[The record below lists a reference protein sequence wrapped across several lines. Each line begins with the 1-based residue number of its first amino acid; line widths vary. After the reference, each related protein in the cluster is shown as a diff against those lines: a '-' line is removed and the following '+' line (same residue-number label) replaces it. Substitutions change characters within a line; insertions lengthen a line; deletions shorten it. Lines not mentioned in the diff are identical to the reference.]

1 MAYSGD
7 RSINNNIR
15 RLKSEREYREQK
27 RRNNPTKKRTNRPAT
42 QERTINVR
50 RKKKKST
57 AGSFDFTLL
66 FVIMLLILFGI
77 VMVFSSSYYYAL
89 TNVKFDNNMY
99 YFVERQA
106 IWSIIGLG
114 AMAFFINFPY
124 KYIRNFTFM
133 AYVITIICLI
143 IVLFVGDKIN
153 GSRRWLGFGTIGF
166 QPSEVAKIVVILHL
180 SNFISSNKGILGT
193 LKGFIRCALILAV
206 PVVLVGVSNLSTAIV
221 IAGIGVCIMFIAS
234 PKVWYFFAA
243 AIPAG
248 ALGVVAVSLPQFAY
262 RFDRIK
268 YWRDPFLDPTDKGFQ
283 IIQSLFAVASGGFFG
298 LGLGQSRQK
307 TYVPEPYNDIIF
319 AIICEELGMFGAIVV
334 IGLFMTLIWRGI
346 KIAMN
351 SQDMFGCL
359 TATGIVGLIGIQ
371 VIINISVATNTMPNT
386 GMALPFISYG
396 GSALVFT
403 LSAMG
408 ILLNISKFQK
418 NRE

>member
-1 MAYSGD
+1 MAYEGD
-7 RSINNNIR
+7 GSRNGYVKSLR
-15 RLKSEREYREQK
+15 REREYQEQK
-27 RRNNPTKKRTNRPAT
+27 RRNKPNSQKVNRPIR
-42 QERTINVR
+42 QENTINVR
-50 RKKKKST
+50 RKKKKT
-57 AGSFDFTLL
+57 VVGSFDFTLL
-66 FVIMLLILFGI
+66 FVVMLLILFGI

-106 IWSIIGLG
+106 IWSIIGLC
-114 AMAFFINFPY
+114 AMALFINFPY
-124 KYIRNFTFM
+124 KYIKNFTFI
-133 AYVITIICLI
+133 AYVVTIACLV
-143 IVLFVGDKIN
+143 IVLVAGAKIN
-153 GSRRWLGFGTIGF
+153 GSRRWIGVGNIGF

-193 LKGFIRCALILAV
+193 LKGFIKCTLILAI
-206 PVVLVGVSNLSTAIV
+206 PVVLVGIANLSTAIV
-221 IAGIGVCIMFIAS
+221 IAGIGVGIMFVAS

-248 ALGVVAVSLPQFAY
+248 ALGLAAVSLPQFAY

-268 YWRDPFLDPTDKGFQ
+268 YWIDPFLDPTDKGFQ
-283 IIQSLFAVASGGFFG
+283 IIQSLYAVASGGFFG

-351 SQDMFGCL
+351 AQDMFGCL
-359 TATGIVGLIGIQ
+359 AATGIVALIGIQ

>member
-1 MAYSGD
+1 MAYEGE
-7 RSINNNIR
+7 RSKNGNSR
-15 RLKSEREYREQK
+15 SLKRERVQPEQNRK
-27 RRNNPTKKRTNRPAT
+27 TKPNRQKVNASSRK
-42 QERTINVR
+42 EKELNAR
-50 RKKKKST
+50 RKKKKSI

-66 FVIMLLILFGI
+66 FVIILLILFGI

-89 TNVKFDNNMY
+89 TNVKFNNNMY

-106 IWSIIGLG
+106 MWSIIGLF

-124 KYIRNFTFM
+124 KYIKNFTLM
-133 AYVITIICLI
+133 AYIITICCLI
-143 IVLFVGDKIN
+143 IVLFVGAEIN
-153 GSRRWLGFGTIGF
+153 GSRRWLGVGSFGF

-180 SNFISSNKGILGT
+180 ANFISSNKGVLGT
-193 LKGFIRCALILAV
+193 LKGFAKCAVILGI
-206 PVVLVGVSNLSTAIV
+206 PVVLVGVANLSTAIV
-221 IAGIGVCIMFIAS
+221 IAGIGVGVMFVAS
-234 PKVWYFFAA
+234 PKVWYFIVA
-243 AIPAG
+243 AIPAFG
-248 ALGVVAVSLPQFAY
+248 LGLVAVSLPQFSY

-268 YWRDPFLDPTDKGFQ
+268 YWRDPFLDPTGKGFQ
-283 IIQSLFAVASGGFFG
+283 IIQSLYAVASGGFFG

-351 SQDMFGCL
+351 AQDMFACL
-359 TATGIVGLIGIQ
+359 TATGIVALIGIQ

>member
-1 MAYSGD
+1 MAYEGSESRSGKV
-7 RSINNNIR
+7 RNLR
-15 RLKSEREYREQK
+15 REREYREQRQK
-27 RRNNPTKKRTNRPAT
+27 NQPVRQKVSRPVAQEKKTSVPRKKRKA
-42 QERTINVR
+42 V
-50 RKKKKST
+50 
-57 AGSFDFTLL
+57 AGNFDFTLL
-66 FVIMLLILFGI
+66 FVVIMLILFGI

-106 IWSIIGLG
+106 IWSIIGLF

-124 KYIRNFTFM
+124 KYIKNFTFI
-133 AYVITIICLI
+133 AYVVTIMCLI
-143 IVLFVGDKIN
+143 LVLIVGDKIN
-153 GSRRWLGFGTIGF
+153 GSRRWLGVGAIGF
-166 QPSEVAKIVVILHL
+166 QPSEVAKLVVILHL
-180 SNFISSNKGILGT
+180 SNFIASNKGILGT
-193 LKGFIRCALILAV
+193 LKGFMKCALILGI
-206 PVVLVGVSNLSTAIV
+206 PVVLVGIANLSTAIV
-221 IAGIGVCIMFIAS
+221 IAGIGVCIMFVAS

-248 ALGVVAVSLPQFAY
+248 VLGLVAVSLPQFSY

-268 YWRDPFLDPTDKGFQ
+268 YWLDPFLDPTDKGFQ
-283 IIQSLFAVASGGFFG
+283 IIQSLYAVASGGFFG

-334 IGLFMTLIWRGI
+334 IGLFMTLVWRGI

-351 SQDMFGCL
+351 AQDMFGCL
-359 TATGIVGLIGIQ
+359 TATGIIGLIGIQ

-408 ILLNISKFQK
+408 ILLNISKFQL

>member
-1 MAYSGD
+1 MAYEGE
-7 RSINNNIR
+7 RSKNGNSR
-15 RLKSEREYREQK
+15 SLKRERVQPEQNRK
-27 RRNNPTKKRTNRPAT
+27 TKPNRQKVNASSRK
-42 QERTINVR
+42 EKELNAR
-50 RKKKKST
+50 RKKKKSI

-66 FVIMLLILFGI
+66 FVIILLILFGI

-89 TNVKFDNNMY
+89 TNVKFNNNMY

-106 IWSIIGLG
+106 MWSIIGLV

-124 KYIRNFTFM
+124 KYIKNFTLV
-133 AYVITIICLI
+133 AYIITICCLI
-143 IVLFVGDKIN
+143 IVLFVGAEIN
-153 GSRRWLGFGTIGF
+153 GSRRWLGVGSFGF

-180 SNFISSNKGILGT
+180 ANFISSNKGVLGT
-193 LKGFIRCALILAV
+193 LKGFAKCAVILGI
-206 PVVLVGVSNLSTAIV
+206 PVVLVGVANLSTAIV
-221 IAGIGVCIMFIAS
+221 IAGIGVGVMFVAS
-234 PKVWYFFAA
+234 PKVWYFIVA
-243 AIPAG
+243 AIPAFG
-248 ALGVVAVSLPQFAY
+248 LGLVAVSLPQFSY

-268 YWRDPFLDPTDKGFQ
+268 YWRDPFLDPTGKGFQ
-283 IIQSLFAVASGGFFG
+283 IIQSLYAVASGGFFG

-351 SQDMFGCL
+351 AQDMFACL
-359 TATGIVGLIGIQ
+359 TATGIVALIGIQ

>member
-1 MAYSGD
+1 MAYEGE
-7 RSINNNIR
+7 RSKNGNSR
-15 RLKSEREYREQK
+15 SLKRERVQPEQNCK
-27 RRNNPTKKRTNRPAT
+27 TKPNRQKVNASSRK
-42 QERTINVR
+42 EKELNAR
-50 RKKKKST
+50 RKKKKSI

-66 FVIMLLILFGI
+66 FVIILLILFGI

-89 TNVKFDNNMY
+89 TNVKFNNNMY

-106 IWSIIGLG
+106 MWSIIGLF

-124 KYIRNFTFM
+124 KYIKNFTFI
-133 AYVITIICLI
+133 AYIITICCLI
-143 IVLFVGDKIN
+143 IVLFVGAEIN
-153 GSRRWLGFGTIGF
+153 GSRRWLGVGSFGF

-180 SNFISSNKGILGT
+180 ANFISSNKGVLGT
-193 LKGFIRCALILAV
+193 LKGFAKCAVILGI
-206 PVVLVGVSNLSTAIV
+206 PVVLVGVANLSTAIV
-221 IAGIGVCIMFIAS
+221 IAGIGVGVMFVAS
-234 PKVWYFFAA
+234 PKVWYFIVA
-243 AIPAG
+243 AIPAFG
-248 ALGVVAVSLPQFAY
+248 LGLVAVSLPQFSY

-268 YWRDPFLDPTDKGFQ
+268 YWLDPFLDPTGKGFQ
-283 IIQSLFAVASGGFFG
+283 IIQSLYAVASGGFFG

-351 SQDMFGCL
+351 AQDMFACL
-359 TATGIVGLIGIQ
+359 TATGIVALIGIQ